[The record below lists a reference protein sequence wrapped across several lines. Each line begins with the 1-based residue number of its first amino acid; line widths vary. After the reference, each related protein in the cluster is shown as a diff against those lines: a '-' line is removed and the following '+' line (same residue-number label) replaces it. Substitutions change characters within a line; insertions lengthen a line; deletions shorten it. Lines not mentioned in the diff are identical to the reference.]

1 MKTSEIYLEYCGN
14 PYFQFSFHFSE
25 KAGKNQASKNGEGG
39 RVLHSKW
46 SMQCWNKMSNH
57 REKIALVNC
66 KYALEHNC
74 FVNTL
79 L

>member
-1 MKTSEIYLEYCGN
+1 M
-14 PYFQFSFHFSE
+14 
-25 KAGKNQASKNGEGG
+25 
-39 RVLHSKW
+39 LHSKW

-79 L
+79 SVVEILHVKV